1 MAACS
6 EMSPLSF
13 VLTLLL
19 RIEPDELPDCST
31 PQADATNLEVILS
44 RRPKCGI
51 MARMSTPLRIVFMG
65 TPEFAVPSLRA
76 LLEADPE
83 KIGRVVGVV
92 TQPDRPKG
100 RGQQLTTPPAK
111 ELPHQAGRPILHPLK
126 MKDRPFLRPRKGWPP
141 DLIAVT
147 AFGRILPPVVL
158 DLPPKGCVNVH
169 GSLLPKY
176 RGAAPIQW
184 AIINGEAETGITTML
199 MDPGMDTGP
208 VLLQEPFPIL
218 PIETAGE
225 LAARVAPIG
234 GRLLVKT
241 ISGLKDGTLT
251 PNPQDHSRA
260 TLAPLLKKE
269 DGILRWDEEATALAN
284 RIPRLTPWPSAYT
297 LYWVER
303 RQLWRAEPANPGCAM
318 AEPGVILEVTRE
330 TIRVAAGKGALLIR
344 ELQPASGKRLSVK
357 QYLAGH
363 PVSVGSRLGPGP
375 CDPSP
380 DAL

>member
-1 MAACS
+1 
-6 EMSPLSF
+6 
-13 VLTLLL
+13 
-19 RIEPDELPDCST
+19 
-31 PQADATNLEVILS
+31 
-44 RRPKCGI
+44 
-51 MARMSTPLRIVFMG
+51 MG
-65 TPEFAVPSLRA
+65 TPEFAVPSLQA

-100 RGQQLTTPPAK
+100 RGQHQPPPPVKVLAQ
-111 ELPHQAGRPILHPLK
+111 QAGLPIFQPLK
-126 MKDRPFLRPRKGWPP
+126 MKDPAFLGTLKRWAP

-184 AIINGEAETGITTML
+184 AIINGETETGITTML

-208 VLLQEPFPIL
+208 VLLQETVPIL
-218 PIETAGE
+218 PMETAGE
-225 LAARVAPIG
+225 LAARLAPIG

-260 TLAPLLKKE
+260 TLAPLLKKD
-269 DGILRWDEEATALAN
+269 DGTLRWDEEATALAN
-284 RIPRLTPWPSAYT
+284 RIRGLTPWPGAYT
-297 LYWVER
+297 YHGDARWR
-303 RQLWRAEPANPGCAM
+303 IWRAEPTNPDSAM
-318 AEPGVILEVTRE
+318 AEPGVILEVTKE

-363 PVSVGSRLGPGP
+363 PVKAGSRLGHGP
-375 CDPSP
+375 CDHPP